1 MIPQSGFLWLW
12 GRVHETIFSPITN
25 PVTFFLKK
33 RNGEPEKIL
42 SRIPSQQTS
51 SSSTTSTP
59 KSPAVSDN
67 VVDVTEEEA
76 KKQQQSN
83 HFFYG
88 NAPVLEYRLT
98 DGSSG
103 AVEQK
108 TPR

>member
-1 MIPQSGFLWLW
+1 MGLTTDEKLIPHNGL
-12 GRVHETIFSPITN
+12 
-25 PVTFFLKK
+25 K

-42 SRIPSQQTS
+42 SRMPSQQTS
-51 SSSTTSTP
+51 SSSTTSTRKP
-59 KSPAVSDN
+59 PAVSDN

-76 KKQQQSN
+76 KKQQEQQEQQQSN

-103 AVEQK
+103 AVQQK

>member
-1 MIPQSGFLWLW
+1 MGLTTDEKLIPHNGL
-12 GRVHETIFSPITN
+12 
-25 PVTFFLKK
+25 K

-42 SRIPSQQTS
+42 SRMPSQQTS
-51 SSSTTSTP
+51 SSSTTSTRKP
-59 KSPAVSDN
+59 PAVSDN

-76 KKQQQSN
+76 KKQQEQQEQQEQQQSN

-103 AVEQK
+103 AVQQK

>member
-1 MIPQSGFLWLW
+1 M
-12 GRVHETIFSPITN
+12 
-25 PVTFFLKK
+25 
-33 RNGEPEKIL
+33 
-42 SRIPSQQTS
+42 
-51 SSSTTSTP
+51 
-59 KSPAVSDN
+59 SDN